1 MISFFVQGEPKG
13 QPRPRAST
21 FRNGGRPRIF
31 DPGTAEN
38 WKSLI
43 AYEAKNFAAQFPIQ
57 QAICLAVDFHFARP
71 KAHFRFRRGLLAGLK
86 ESAPAWKEAKPDID
100 NLLKAV
106 MDALTQIG
114 AWHDDAQVCQIIV
127 RKRFCEIE
135 EQAQGAQI
143 TIEPLP
149 RATTAAD
156 PRPSPTPELFS

>member
-43 AYEAKNFAAQFPIQ
+43 AYEAKAFEAHFPIEGPIGI
-57 QAICLAVDFHFARP
+57 AIDFSFARP
-71 KAHFRFRRGLLAGLK
+71 KVHFRVLRGILAGLK
-86 ESAPAWKEAKPDID
+86 LTAPTWKEAKPDID

-106 MDALTQIG
+106 MDALTQVG
-114 AWHDDAQVCQIIV
+114 AWRDDAQVCEATV
-127 RKRFCEIE
+127 RKRFTE
-135 EQAQGAQI
+135 EKQGAQI
-143 TIEPLP
+143 TIEPL
-149 RATTAAD
+149 AAA
-156 PRPSPTPELFS
+156 RPATPELFS